1 MTGGTPLLCDGV
13 SRKEL
18 SDVNK
23 TRPRPFYQDQDL
35 DSGSQDQDLHN
46 FQDQDQGKT
55 FYLKTKSKTMT
66 FLVFLYQNLRSLI
79 QCQHEQQHQDQRT
92 I

>member
-1 MTGGTPLLCDGV
+1 MCVT
-13 SRKEL
+13 S

-23 TRPRPFYQDQDL
+23 TLLSRPRV
-35 DSGSQDQDLHN
+35 QDQDLHN

-55 FYLKTKSKTMT
+55 FYYKTKTKT

-79 QCQHEQQHQDQRT
+79 QCQHKQQHQDQQRIYT
-92 I
+92 LYITS